1 MLTNYSGKRKKVKR
15 RPRYFRALLGRG
27 DGKIGRNRRKR
38 TPEGFTS
45 AKNGYNI
52 RESATK
58 KGAVGS
64 KRLLTAA
71 PSFRNVNR

>member
-52 RESATK
+52 KGKRDKEGARRVETLGNR
-58 KGAVGS
+58 GAVFS
-64 KRLLTAA
+64 KR
-71 PSFRNVNR
+71 